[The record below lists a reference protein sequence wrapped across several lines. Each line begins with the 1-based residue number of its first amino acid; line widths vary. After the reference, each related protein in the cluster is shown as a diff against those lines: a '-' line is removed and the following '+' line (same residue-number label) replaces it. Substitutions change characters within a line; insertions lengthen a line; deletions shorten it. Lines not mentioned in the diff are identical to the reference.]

1 MSANSPISP
10 LQRAAAYGLG
20 LLCVGGAAFV
30 GGRSLDSQPQPRP
43 AVETRSVGQPAALLG
58 GGAQRAARSQA
69 HAQRGPVSINS
80 ASASELESLPGV
92 GPVIA
97 RRIVEY
103 RNANGGFKSV
113 DELEAVKGI
122 GPKTLAKIRPYAKL

>member
-1 MSANSPISP
+1 
-10 LQRAAAYGLG
+10 LQKAAAYGLG

-30 GGRSLDSQPQPRP
+30 GGRSLDSQPAPRP
-43 AVETRSVGQPAALLG
+43 TAAARAVAQPTALLG
-58 GGAQRAARSQA
+58 GPTAKASRSQA
-69 HAQRGPVSINS
+69 PPQSGPVSINS

-97 RRIVEY
+97 RRIVDY
-103 RNANGGFKSV
+103 RVANGGFKSV